1 MKPEEPMGRLLG
13 LARGIDRGTQWLGK
27 KVSWLVLAMVLLGA
41 FNSIAR
47 FMGPYLGRNLSSN
60 AFIEAQWYMF
70 SLLFLLGAGYVLQRD
85 AHVRVDVLYSRLS
98 RRGKAWVD
106 LLGGVFLLIPFCLF
120 GLLASWP
127 SVANSFAVREVS
139 PDPGGLPRYP
149 IKAMI
154 LVCFAL
160 LFVQGVSQII
170 WKVSA
175 LRDPESAGRDTEG
188 KPLP

>member
-1 MKPEEPMGRLLG
+1 MGFLLRL
-13 LARGIDRGTQWLGK
+13 ASVIDRGNQWLGK
-27 KVSWLVLAMVLLGA
+27 KISWLVLAMVLLGA

-47 FMGPYLGRNLSSN
+47 FLGPYLGRNLSSN

-85 AHVRVDVLYSRLS
+85 THVRVDVLYANLS

-120 GLLASWP
+120 GLWSSWP

-160 LFVQGVSQII
+160 LFLQGISQVIQQVS
-170 WKVSA
+170 S
-175 LRDPESAGRDTEG
+175 LRESGSTAGDHSGET
-188 KPLP
+188 LS